1 MLYKALLHE
10 TCSSQCL
17 GNDRADIDSAISRL
31 ITMFRAIC
39 GFGARQTSWEDYR
52 WMVNHG
58 RFSFF
63 RLMYPLS

>member
-1 MLYKALLHE
+1 MRPAAVSALVM
-10 TCSSQCL
+10 TAPTSIPR
-17 GNDRADIDSAISRL
+17 DRL
-31 ITMFRAIC
+31 ITMFGAIR

-63 RLMYPLS
+63 RLMYPLG